1 MKKLRP
7 LAAAPVW
14 VLRVRGGLAL
24 PERLPL
30 PGPVLVR
37 GLVRVLMLARELA
50 RPAVLG
56 LVWRWGWAC

>member
-24 PERLPL
+24 PVRRLL
-30 PGPVLVR
+30 PAPVLVR
-37 GLVRVLMLARELA
+37 GLVRVLMLARELV
-50 RPAVLG
+50 RPPVLG
-56 LVWRWGWAC
+56 LVWRWGRAC